1 MASPCGVFPRL
12 RSTSADVE
20 GQGTFVSSVINL
32 AASAMGCGVLALP
45 RSFAVCGVRWSL
57 AFLVIFSMWVELSLR
72 WLVACGRFSGKR
84 GFKENAQYFLG
95 TGAAKAVHFCQILLL
110 CGGIVTVFVTAA
122 SLLGC
127 SAREMLASICTEE
140 VPGSGAPLRRL
151 CRAHPAP
158 CMPRE
163 RVLLLISLAVFPLA
177 CQKSLHSLTGVSMLS
192 FLCLSYFFV
201 VLIWRLTSQALHAT
215 WAPWPAPIAQVDSS
229 LFWQGPP
236 VLLMSLLCHTTMM
249 QLDAELS
256 REAKPKAGAVIRLV
270 ILGLSMPCYALVG
283 VGGLYLHGSDV
294 SSNVLEDFVLDPW
307 MAFARLT
314 LGLMNVAKLATAV
327 ITLREALTAS
337 LGPSWRR
344 FLRGSLGRA
353 AAAAASLAAGALAAQ
368 ALGSLS
374 KVLSLLGCT
383 LGVLFSLCL
392 PALLYASLLRD
403 VAALTQHSKKRDLEA
418 PLLPRPEPQL
428 GVLTLPKKPAD
439 WACQWLLCAAV
450 FVGGLVFGGLG
461 LASWLHT

>member
-1 MASPCGVFPRL
+1 
-12 RSTSADVE
+12 
-20 GQGTFVSSVINL
+20 
-32 AASAMGCGVLALP
+32 
-45 RSFAVCGVRWSL
+45 
-57 AFLVIFSMWVELSLR
+57 MWVELSLR

-215 WAPWPAPIAQVDSS
+215 GAPWPAPIAQVDSS

-283 VGGLYLHGSDV
+283 VGGVYLHGSDV

-344 FLRGSLGRA
+344 FLRSSLGRA
-353 AAAAASLAAGALAAQ
+353 AAAAASLAAGAGAAQ

-403 VAALTQHSKKRDLEA
+403 VAALKQHSKKRDLEA

-439 WACQWLLCAAV
+439 WACQWLLCVAV